1 MNEREVELIEVL
13 RKNSRDSI
21 LNIAKKIKLNPRS
34 TITMMKKLQK
44 NKIISGYKIKI
55 NMATLSYH
63 PYIALISVNK
73 VDSAQYDKFVS
84 YCKQTKGIHYFLH
97 QLGKYDI
104 ELTFDVEDIH
114 RFYEIIED
122 IRNRFSFVKK
132 ITTLIEKENKDY

>member
-1 MNEREVELIEVL
+1 
-13 RKNSRDSI
+13 
-21 LNIAKKIKLNPRS
+21 
-34 TITMMKKLQK
+34 MKKLQK

-55 NMATLSYH
+55 DMAILNYH
-63 PYIALISVNK
+63 PCMALISVNK
-73 VDSAQYDKFVS
+73 VNSAQYGSFVS

-114 RFYEIIED
+114 GFYEIIQD

-132 ITTLIEKENKDY
+132 ITTLIEKENRDYE